1 MRLAREGRT
10 VRLVG
15 HQAIPGG
22 GRRHQVRRGDR
33 INSYRLEKEGIK
45 VKNLID
51 CADVLCKKSSDPSVA
66 IGFRSKGC
74 ELMFA

>member
-1 MRLAREGRT
+1 MAGEGRMTRLTREGRTTRLAREGRT
-10 VRLVG
+10 VRLIG

-45 VKNLID
+45 VKNLI
-51 CADVLCKKSSDPSVA
+51 VKSQVIP
-66 IGFRSKGC
+66 
-74 ELMFA
+74 L